1 MKNSKH
7 SLSKKLLKLSLVL
20 VVSILLFSCENT
32 TSKEKKEN
40 VPKEEVVKVTETLW
54 RLKTILPDGNNLEI
68 KAIDTDGKMYDV
80 NAIQNSDQDSFLD
93 IEAFVNNKRIPI
105 KMLLNDDKYAPV
117 KAIDKGGI
125 SYDIKAITPDGEKLD
140 VKGVKRFGNIVSI
153 KAITKEGT
161 FYGVKAISPSGKLN
175 DVKGVKINIKDKEMT
190 LNGFGVFAH
199 VKAIHQSDNDYEGIL
214 NPKEKLKKTA
224 KGKKKSKK
232 KDDFKNI
239 IWNIK
244 AVTKDGKNLKVK
256 AFDEEGN
263 QFDVK
268 AIQDSGQ
275 YSFMNIK
282 AIVNDSELPIKVIV
296 SEEEYAPV
304 IAISRDG
311 ANYTIKAIAEDG
323 TQIDVKGISRSG
335 NIINLKAVTE
345 NGVFYAIKAFS
356 PKGKLN
362 DVKGIKIFDR
372 ETEMTLRGNKV
383 YAHVKAI
390 TQ

>member
-7 SLSKKLLKLSLVL
+7 SVSKNLLKLSILL
-20 VVSILLFSCENT
+20 GISILLFSCKNT
-32 TSKEKKEN
+32 TSKEKKEP
-40 VPKEEVVKVTETLW
+40 VPKEEVAKVPETIW
-54 RLKTILPDGNNLEI
+54 RLKAILLDGQSLEI
-68 KAIDTDGKMYDV
+68 KALDKEGNMFDV

-93 IEAFVNNKRIPI
+93 IEAFINGKRIPI
-105 KMLLNDDKYAPV
+105 KMLLNKDKYAPV

-125 SYDIKAITPDGEKLD
+125 SYDIKAITPQGEKLD

-190 LNGFGVFAH
+190 LNGFNVFAH
-199 VKAIHQSDNDYEGIL
+199 VKAIHQSDNDYEGII

-224 KGKKKSKK
+224 KGKKKSTKE
-232 KDDFKNI
+232 DEFKII

-244 AVTKDGKNLKVK
+244 AVTKDGKNLQVK
-256 AFDEEGN
+256 AIDEEGK

-268 AIQDSGQ
+268 AIQDSEQ

-282 AIVNDSELPIKVIV
+282 AIVDGNELPIKVLV
-296 SEEEYAPV
+296 SDDEYAPV
-304 IAISRDG
+304 KAISRDG
-311 ANYTIKAIAEDG
+311 KIYDIKAIAEDG
-323 TQIDVKGISRSG
+323 TIIAIKGINRLG
-335 NIINLKAVTE
+335 NIINLKAVTD
-345 NGVFYAIKAFS
+345 NGEFYAIKAFS

-383 YAHVKAI
+383 YAHVKAL

>member
-7 SLSKKLLKLSLVL
+7 SVSKKLLRLSLVL
-20 VVSILLFSCENT
+20 VVSILLFSCENS
-32 TSKEKKEN
+32 TSKEKKET
-40 VPKEEVVKVTETLW
+40 VKEVEIVKAPETFW
-54 RLKTILPDGNNLEI
+54 KLKTILPDGNNLEI
-68 KAIDTDGKMYDV
+68 KAIDKDGKMYDV

-93 IEAFVNNKRIPI
+93 IEAFVDGKRIPI
-105 KMLLNDDKYAPV
+105 KMLLNEDKYAPV

-140 VKGVKRFGNIVSI
+140 VKGIKRFGNIVSI

-190 LNGFGVFAH
+190 LNGFSVFAH
-199 VKAIHQSDNDYEGIL
+199 VKAIHQSDNDYEGII

-232 KDDFKNI
+232 KDDFKII

-268 AIQDSGQ
+268 AIQDSKQ

-311 ANYTIKAIAEDG
+311 VNYTLKAIDEDG
-323 TQIDVKGISRSG
+323 TFIDVKGISRLG

-345 NGVFYAIKAFS
+345 NGAFYAVKAFS

-383 YAHVKAI
+383 YAHVKAL

>member
-7 SLSKKLLKLSLVL
+7 SVFKAVLKFSILLG
-20 VVSILLFSCENT
+20 VSILLFSCENT
-32 TSKEKKEN
+32 ISKEKKET
-40 VPKEEVVKVTETLW
+40 VPKEEVVKVPETLW
-54 RLKTILPDGNNLEI
+54 KLKTILPDGNNLGI
-68 KAIDTDGKMYDV
+68 KAIDTDGNMYDV

-93 IEAFVNNKRIPI
+93 IEAFVSGKRIPI
-105 KMLLNDDKYAPV
+105 KMLLNEDKYAPI

-125 SYDIKAITPDGEKLD
+125 SYDIKAIIPGGEKLD

-161 FYGVKAISPSGKLN
+161 IYGVKAISPSGKLN
-175 DVKGVKINIKDKEMT
+175 DVKGIKINIRDKEMT
-190 LNGFGVFAH
+190 LNGFSVFAH
-199 VKAIHQSDNDYEGIL
+199 VKAIHQSDNDYEGVF
-214 NPKEKLKKTA
+214 NPKEKLAKMT
-224 KGKKKSKK
+224 KGKKKAKK
-232 KDDFKNI
+232 KDDFKI
-239 IWNIK
+239 IVWNIK
-244 AVTKDGKNLKVK
+244 AIAKDGKNLNVK
-256 AFDEEGN
+256 AIDKEGK

-268 AIQDSGQ
+268 AIQDSKQ

-296 SEEEYAPV
+296 SDEEYAPV
-304 IAISRDG
+304 KAISRDG
-311 ANYTIKAIAEDG
+311 NVYDIKAIFEDG
-323 TQIDVKGISRSG
+323 TTCSIKGIKRLG

-345 NGVFYAIKAFS
+345 NGEFYPIKAFS

-362 DVKGIKIFDR
+362 DVKGVKIFDR